1 MKFPFRLLTTILATM
16 LAIYVLP
23 GITARTYMA
32 WLGAGVLIALANT
45 IPKRLLLKLKVPMN
59 LMIFGFMIFLMN
71 IIVTYSASFLLPN
84 FSVTHFIAAI
94 FFSIIITGITT
105 VMNSIIPSNKTEE
118 NI

>member
-1 MKFPFRLLTTILATM
+1 MKFPFRLLTTILAAM

-32 WLGAGVLIALANT
+32 WLGAGVLIALVNT
-45 IPKRLLLKLKVPMN
+45 IPKRLLLKLN

-84 FSVTHFIAAI
+84 FSVTHFIAAV

-105 VMNSIIPSNKTEE
+105 VMNSIIPSGQVEE
-118 NI
+118 SN